1 MLWFRCFSIFGLV
14 CFLSACNFQRV
25 HQPMDSSNTQK
36 FVVKIQ
42 GVQGYIAYKMKRD
55 LETNLAG
62 LWRQHFNGTYLV
74 DLDLHPE
81 RAEIS
86 YGKDATVLRAQE
98 RLKVRYTVKKL
109 GTAEPI
115 YEGIS
120 SLASSFNI
128 NATEEFSTMTAR
140 KAAMDRV
147 LTTLSEEIAREITT
161 QIR

>member
-1 MLWFRCFSIFGLV
+1 MLLFRYVIVLSLGIFLN
-14 CFLSACNFQRV
+14 ACNFQRV
-25 HQPMDSSNTQK
+25 HQPLDSNNPQK
-36 FVVKIQ
+36 VIVKVQ
-42 GVQGYIAYKMKRD
+42 GVQGYIAYKMKRE
-55 LETNLAG
+55 LETNLAA
-62 LWRQHFNGTYLV
+62 LWHQHFEGTYLV

-98 RLKVRYTVKKL
+98 SLKVRYKVKKL
-109 GTAEPI
+109 GTAEPV
-115 YEGIS
+115 YEGTS

-147 LTTLSEEIAREITT
+147 VTTLSEEIARDITT

>member
-1 MLWFRCFSIFGLV
+1 MLFRHFIICSLGIFLT
-14 CFLSACNFQRV
+14 ACSFQRV
-25 HQPMDSSNTQK
+25 HQPLDSNNTQK
-36 FVVKIQ
+36 FIVKVSGI
-42 GVQGYIAYKMKRD
+42 QGYIAYKMKRD
-55 LETNLAG
+55 LETNLAA
-62 LWRQHFNGTYLV
+62 LWRQHFEGTYLV
-74 DLDLHPE
+74 DLDLYPE

-98 RLKVRYTVKKL
+98 RLKVNYRVKKS
-109 GTAEPI
+109 GTAQSI
-115 YEGIS
+115 YEGTS

-147 LTTLSEEIAREITT
+147 LTTLSEEIARDITT

>member
-1 MLWFRCFSIFGLV
+1 MLSYKSLGLFSIVLL
-14 CFLSACNFQRV
+14 LSACDFQRV
-25 HQPMDSSNTQK
+25 HQPTDNTDTQK
-36 FVVKIQ
+36 FVIKVQ

-55 LETNLAG
+55 LETNLAA
-62 LWRQHFNGTYLV
+62 LWRQHFTGTYLV
-74 DLDLHPE
+74 DLDLRPE
-81 RAEIS
+81 RTEIS

-98 RLKVRYTVKKL
+98 RLKVRYTVREF

-115 YEGIS
+115 YEGTS

-128 NATEEFSTMTAR
+128 NATEEFSTMTTH

-147 LTTLSEEIAREITT
+147 LTTLSEEIARDITI

>member
-1 MLWFRCFSIFGLV
+1 LLYKYITILGCCFI
-14 CFLSACNFQRV
+14 LSACNFQRV
-25 HQPMDSSNTQK
+25 HQPTDNLSNTQK

-42 GVQGYIAYKMKRD
+42 GVQGYIAYKMKREM
-55 LETNLAG
+55 ETNLTSLWQQNFAG
-62 LWRQHFNGTYLV
+62 MYLV
-74 DLDLHPE
+74 DLDLRPE
-81 RAEIS
+81 RTELS

-98 RLKVRYTVKKL
+98 RLKVVYTVKKF

-115 YEGIS
+115 YKGVS

-128 NATEEFSTMTAR
+128 NATEEFSTMTTR

-147 LTTLSEEIAREITT
+147 LTTLSEEIARDITI

>member
-1 MLWFRCFSIFGLV
+1 MLLFKWFVIFSFV
-14 CFLSACNFQRV
+14 CLLSACDFQRV
-25 HQPMDSSNTQK
+25 HQPMDHTITQK
-36 FVVKIQ
+36 FVVKVQ

-55 LETNLAG
+55 LETNLAA
-62 LWRQHFNGTYLV
+62 LWRQHFTGTYLV
-74 DLDLHPE
+74 NLDLRPE

-98 RLKVRYTVKKL
+98 RLKVRYTVKKS
-109 GTAEPI
+109 GTAEPV
-115 YEGIS
+115 YEGAS

-161 QIR
+161 QVR